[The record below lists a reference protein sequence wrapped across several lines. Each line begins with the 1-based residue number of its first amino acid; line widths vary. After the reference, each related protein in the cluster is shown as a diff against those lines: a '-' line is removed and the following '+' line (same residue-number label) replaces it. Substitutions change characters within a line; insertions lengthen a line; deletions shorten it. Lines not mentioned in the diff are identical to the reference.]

1 MLSNE
6 EIFIINMFRFQKK
19 KKKNQKKKI
28 SVEQLTFFQISVLS
42 YGFGNLP
49 LKNNIRMKSLQL
61 LQNFLYKTNY
71 IFLMCCKH
79 HLKYSGTILIPEKII
94 VLCTF

>member
-6 EIFIINMFRFQKK
+6 EIINMFSFQKK
-19 KKKNQKKKI
+19 NQNQKNKI
-28 SVEQLTFFQISVLS
+28 SVEQLTFFQTSVFS

-61 LQNFLYKTNY
+61 LQNFLYETNY
-71 IFLMCCKH
+71 IFL
-79 HLKYSGTILIPEKII
+79 S
-94 VLCTF
+94 VL